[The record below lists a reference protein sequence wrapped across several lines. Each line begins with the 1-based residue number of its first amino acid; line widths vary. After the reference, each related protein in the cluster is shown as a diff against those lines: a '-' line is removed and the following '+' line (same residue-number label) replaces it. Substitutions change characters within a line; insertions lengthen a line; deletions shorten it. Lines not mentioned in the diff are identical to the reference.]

1 MTILNMEQFKGSVF
15 FERNNY
21 DKKLICKLFTYLR
34 TTVYPSVTIYLLI
47 AYFNWDMYWIEKQS
61 NVISRIAFVVIL
73 SLVRWVYDEK
83 ED

>member
-1 MTILNMEQFKGSVF
+1 MS
-15 FERNNY
+15 
-21 DKKLICKLFTYLR
+21 KKLIGKLITYLK

-61 NVISRIAFVVIL
+61 NVISRIAFVVII

>member
-1 MTILNMEQFKGSVF
+1 MI
-15 FERNNY
+15 
-21 DKKLICKLFTYLR
+21 KKLICKLFTYLK

-73 SLVRWVYDEK
+73 SLVRWVYDKK
-83 ED
+83 EDNQ